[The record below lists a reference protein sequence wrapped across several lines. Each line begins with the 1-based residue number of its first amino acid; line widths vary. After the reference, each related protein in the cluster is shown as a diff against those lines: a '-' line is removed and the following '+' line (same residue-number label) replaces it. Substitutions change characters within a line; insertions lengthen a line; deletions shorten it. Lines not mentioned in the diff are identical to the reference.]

1 MSTLHRCQMKSPSPP
16 LEPKRGGSQTVRL
29 ATFNRKLSILD
40 LIDASNII
48 GRRGTALIFIYG
60 NDFLYDASFETFAT
74 RYTSILPQASWD
86 NCVG

>member
-1 MSTLHRCQMKSPSPP
+1 MKSPSPP
-16 LEPKRGGSQTVRL
+16 LEPKRGESQTVRL

-40 LIDASNII
+40 LIDTSNII